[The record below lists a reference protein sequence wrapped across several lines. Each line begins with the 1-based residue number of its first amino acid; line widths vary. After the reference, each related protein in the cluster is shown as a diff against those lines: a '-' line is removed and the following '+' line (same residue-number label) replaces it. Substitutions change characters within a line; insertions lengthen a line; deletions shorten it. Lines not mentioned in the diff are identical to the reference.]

1 MFKKMYVSSVKA
13 SYFNHMS
20 ENKFTNKSK
29 LQIQETIK
37 EEEEIDE
44 NTFRIETKFVK
55 PDDTVI
61 VYQKKGRFYI
71 EEEGFFS
78 CISSVTCSRLR
89 DGDMMYSWLI
99 IN

>member
-1 MFKKMYVSSVKA
+1 M
-13 SYFNHMS
+13 
-20 ENKFTNKSK
+20 
-29 LQIQETIK
+29 
-37 EEEEIDE
+37 
-44 NTFRIETKFVK
+44 K